1 MFPNLASKNKTNPM
15 QTKIAKKT
23 QEVTGNKK
31 AIKLSKPKTMT
42 KLSSFTL
49 KQ

>member
-1 MFPNLASKNKTNPM
+1 MFPKLALINKRNLI

-31 AIKLSKPKTMT
+31 VIKLSKPKTMT